1 MLQGLNV
8 PPLFSINR
16 EEILKPVQQAQVEQ
30 VPTKQTVEVKEIDL
44 NPPNKTLYINRLN
57 EKVTAEEM
65 RQTLYAL
72 FSQSGKVL
80 DIIVKKNILMRG
92 QAFILMED
100 EESAIQAQKKFHN
113 TQLYDKVMKVNFAKE
128 KSYYISKGEYEE
140 KEKLPMSDKIK
151 EHKKRIQDKRQR
163 EMFNQKQQREAPTI
177 SMPLTVNQVYTGN
190 SSKIKVL
197 LYNQF
202 FDSKL
207 TKQRLHLV
215 DFVNLEQHFRNFFG
229 FREFRGIK
237 PKGVAFVEFEDEL
250 QATHCLNELNGTQFE
265 EVTLQISYQKK

>member
-1 MLQGLNV
+1 MLQNLNV

-30 VPTKQTVEVKEIDL
+30 VPTKQTVEIKEIDL
-44 NPPNKTLYINRLN
+44 NIPNKTLYINRLN

-100 EESAIQAQKKFHN
+100 EDSAIKAQKAFHN

-128 KSYYISKGEYEE
+128 KSYYISKGDYEE

-163 EMFNQKQQREAPTI
+163 EMINQKQQREAPTI
-177 SMPLTVNQVYTGN
+177 SMPLTMNQVYTGTSN
-190 SSKIKVL
+190 KIKVL
-197 LYNQF
+197 LYFQF

-207 TKQRLHLV
+207 TKQSL
-215 DFVNLEQHFRNFFG
+215 
-229 FREFRGIK
+229 I
-237 PKGVAFVEFEDEL
+237 
-250 QATHCLNELNGTQFE
+250 C
-265 EVTLQISYQKK
+265 

>member
-16 EEILKPVQQAQVEQ
+16 EEILKPVQQQTQVEQ
-30 VPTKQTVEVKEIDL
+30 EVPTKQTIDFKEMDL

-100 EESAIQAQKKFHN
+100 EESAFKAQKAFHN

-128 KSYYISKGEYEE
+128 KSYYIQKGEYEE

-163 EMFNQKQQREAPTI
+163 EMINQKQQREAPTI
-177 SMPLTVNQVYTGN
+177 SMPLTVNQVYTGASN
-190 SSKIKVL
+190 KIKVL
-197 LYNQF
+197 LYIQF
-202 FDSKL
+202 FDSQL
-207 TKQRLHLV
+207 TQQSLIC
-215 DFVNLEQHFRNFFG
+215 
-229 FREFRGIK
+229 RGI
-237 PKGVAFVEFEDEL
+237 
-250 QATHCLNELNGTQFE
+250 
-265 EVTLQISYQKK
+265 TLS

>member
-30 VPTKQTVEVKEIDL
+30 VPTKQTVDFKEIDL

-65 RQTLYAL
+65 RQTLFAL

-100 EESAIQAQKKFHN
+100 EEAAIKAQKAFHN

-128 KSYYISKGEYEE
+128 KSYYISKGDYEE

-163 EMFNQKQQREAPTI
+163 EMINQKQQREAPTI
-177 SMPLTVNQVYTGN
+177 SMPLAVNQVYSGTSN
-190 SSKIKVL
+190 KIKVL
-197 LYNQF
+197 LYIQF

-207 TKQRLHLV
+207 TKQSL
-215 DFVNLEQHFRNFFG
+215 
-229 FREFRGIK
+229 I
-237 PKGVAFVEFEDEL
+237 
-250 QATHCLNELNGTQFE
+250 C
-265 EVTLQISYQKK
+265 

>member
-16 EEILKPVQQAQVEQ
+16 EEVLKPVQQQTQVEQ
-30 VPTKQTVEVKEIDL
+30 VPTKQTIDFKEMDL
-44 NPPNKTLYINRLN
+44 NPSNKTLYINRLN

-100 EESAIQAQKKFHN
+100 EESAIKAQKAFHN

-163 EMFNQKQQREAPTI
+163 EMINQKQQREAPTI
-177 SMPLTVNQVYTGN
+177 SMPLTVNQVYTGASN
-190 SSKIKVL
+190 KIKVL
-197 LYNQF
+197 LFIQF
-202 FDSKL
+202 NDSQL
-207 TKQRLHLV
+207 TQQSLIC
-215 DFVNLEQHFRNFFG
+215 
-229 FREFRGIK
+229 RGI
-237 PKGVAFVEFEDEL
+237 
-250 QATHCLNELNGTQFE
+250 
-265 EVTLQISYQKK
+265 TLS